1 MAERAGRAERRNAAR
16 GENEDDDDDEDD
28 DPDEEEQEAPEE
40 AQGEEDHND
49 DRSEGHR
56 DRPLARAPGPRNCFP
71 LPKFEGRAVDSRRV
85 EQLLDMLRAYD
96 DFHGLTSNVH
106 KVGKLYGVFDIGTIA
121 GQWFSAMRRAGRLK
135 TYAEFETEFRS
146 HFSMTKSDKFVLHKQ
161 LRTFV
166 QRDTDG
172 VQTYY
177 TNLQRIFT
185 DLWAVGCE
193 YSQEMKVNHLVCG
206 LKKTIVIVC
215 RPI

>member
-1 MAERAGRAERRNAAR
+1 
-16 GENEDDDDDEDD
+16 
-28 DPDEEEQEAPEE
+28 
-40 AQGEEDHND
+40 
-49 DRSEGHR
+49 
-56 DRPLARAPGPRNCFP
+56 
-71 LPKFEGRAVDSRRV
+71 
-85 EQLLDMLRAYD
+85 MLRAYD
-96 DFHGLTSNVH
+96 DFHGLTSDVH
-106 KVGKLYGVFDIGTIA
+106 RVGKLYGVFDIGTIA
-121 GQWFSAMRRAGRLK
+121 GQWFSAMRRAGRLR

-193 YSQEMKVNHLVCG
+193 YSHEMKVIHFVCG
-206 LKKTIVIVC
+206 LQKTIGDRVQADLIRDSGKLDADFETTYSLALSHEC
-215 RPI
+215 SLPGARPGTVSEYNGRTNQAITSSERPCMS